1 MFQEIDNLISSG
13 NFDQANK
20 LLEKLYRNANNAQKV
35 EVVKRFAVTAKD
47 IPSIYKLSYRLDEAI
62 LISTAYGKWDEV
74 LYFESEKLN
83 CLVHKLSMMV
93 YRQANLRLSGQV
105 FPWLGFALESNK
117 KEYEQLE
124 EQAVKIDSRAD
135 NLAGKI
141 IADLKR
147 KNWSSTLV
155 ARVHL
160 QLADYYSSLY
170 LHYLQKYIHG
180 GKVKSKLAN
189 NRFVKRWNLFL
200 YLLYT
205 KDERRKILEVREL
218 SFKYSQLAVDEFIK
232 DSDKSGTAHALYNY
246 AIKLY
251 TCNKFA
257 RALKALE
264 NAEKTLDKERDIF
277 LLNQIIEYRKQV
289 KGLNHDNRD
298 YVEELGLARPANY
311 G

>member
-13 NFDQANK
+13 DFDQANAF
-20 LLEKLYRNANNAQKV
+20 LEKMYNHLNNTQKV
-35 EVVKRFAVTAKD
+35 EAVKRFAVTAKD
-47 IPSIYKLSYRLDEAI
+47 LVRIYKLSHRLDQVI

-93 YRQANLRLSGQV
+93 HRQANLRLSGQV

-117 KEYEQLE
+117 NEYEQLE
-124 EQAVKIDSRAD
+124 EQAVKIDSKA
-135 NLAGKI
+135 NKLAEKI
-141 IADLKR
+141 ITDLKT
-147 KNWSSTLV
+147 KNWSASLV
-155 ARVHL
+155 ARVYL
-160 QLADYYSSLY
+160 QLAEYYSSLY

-180 GKVKSKLAN
+180 GKIKSRLAN
-189 NRFVKRWNLFL
+189 NRFVRRWNLFL
-200 YLLYT
+200 YLYA
-205 KDERRKILEVREL
+205 KDEKRKILEVREQ

-232 DSDKSGTAHALYNY
+232 DLDKSGTAHALYNY
-246 AIKLY
+246 AIKLD

-264 NAEKTLDKERDIF
+264 DAEKTLDKERDIY

-289 KGLNHDNRD
+289 KDQNFDNTD

>member
-13 NFDQANK
+13 AFDQANV
-20 LLEKLYRNANNAQKV
+20 LLENLYRNANNAQKV

-47 IPSIYKLSYRLDEAI
+47 IPRIYKLSHRLDEAI

-117 KEYEQLE
+117 NEYEQLE
-124 EQAVKIDSRAD
+124 EQAVNIGSKANKLSE
-135 NLAGKI
+135 KI
-141 IADLKR
+141 ITDLKS
-147 KNWSSTLV
+147 KNWSASLV
-155 ARVHL
+155 ARVYL

-170 LHYLQKYIHG
+170 LHYLQKYIRG
-180 GKVKSKLAN
+180 GKIKSKIAN
-189 NRFVKRWNLFL
+189 NHFVRRWNLFL
-200 YLLYT
+200 YLYT
-205 KDERRKILEVREL
+205 KDERRKIFEVREL
-218 SFKYSQLAVDEFIK
+218 SFKYSQLAVDEFTK
-232 DSDKSGTAHALYNY
+232 DLDKSGSAHALYNY
-246 AIKLY
+246 AIKLC
-251 TCNKFA
+251 TCNKFV

-264 NAEKTLDKERDIF
+264 EAEKSLDNERDAF
-277 LLNQIIEYRKQV
+277 LLNQIIEYRAQV
-289 KGLNHDNRD
+289 KDKNRNIRD
-298 YVEELGLARPANY
+298 YVDELGLSRPANY